1 MPFKK
6 IQRRVSGPGA
16 YCNNYLQNSQEN
28 SEFLQL
34 YQNQLHQ
41 SSVNVGYGNI
51 VFGSNNSAQPTTV
64 NCGSAT
70 TTLVDKS
77 SQRTDPELIN
87 NTYNNLD
94 KASSVPDE
102 NNLNFNLVKNSAK
115 SLSANNCSGAHK
127 SVVTI
132 GGANSTENGNNGYQP
147 KYHKSDR
154 SNNLN
159 TPATSNVTEH
169 QYVLSDLNDNSNNS
183 VRNSPLFGGCK
194 SVLQQAHSLNNSNKP
209 SLNKSALLSSCQGSF
224 HSLQGGLNSD
234 NSIHVQQYGSN
245 ISSPNSSSNA
255 AAAANSQ
262 QQSTSIAHLHHQQL
276 LHQRQGCS
284 ITPAESLN
292 GSGTLVFGRS
302 RINSNSDSINNKN
315 NNFNKLN
322 YDKKCSSSG
331 ANINIHSNNRN
342 KSNNNNNSV
351 NISSSSSSNHQSET
365 NQLKSIIE
373 LNTQVSELNSKNF
386 EFNRQLSAPTENNN
400 NQNNP
405 NCYSNSVYNLY
416 SNHILS
422 QYYTGSPNTN
432 SLNRT
437 KKKRSFKLNGRL
449 FNAASTDSIRFHSN
463 LLSQNEND
471 LRVSIDN
478 TCTDSLVTALDDE
491 ALLINDY
498 INDMAKSKVHFDD
511 VSLYG
516 TPKEEPL
523 PSIPPST
530 EKPSSNFL
538 KNQLQAWFQ
547 PTDNRLAMK
556 LFGSKKALV
565 KERIRQKTSGHWVIH
580 PCSSFRFYWDLCML
594 LLLVANLIIL
604 PVAISFFNDD
614 LSTRWIAFNCL
625 SDTIFLVDI
634 VVNFRTGIMQQDN
647 AEQVILDPKLI
658 AKHYL
663 KTWFFL
669 DLISSIPL
677 DYIFLIFNQDFS
689 DSFQILHAGR
699 ALRILR
705 LAKLLSLVRLLR
717 LSRLVRYVSQWEE
730 VYFLNMASVF
740 MRIFNLICMMLL
752 IGHWSGC
759 LQFLVPM
766 LQGFPSNSWVAINEL
781 QEAYWLEQYSWALF
795 KAMSHMLCIGYGRF
809 PPQSLTDMWLTM
821 LSMISGATCY
831 ALFLGHATNLIQSLD
846 SSRRQY
852 REKVKQVEEYMAYRK
867 LPRDMRQRI
876 TEYFEHRYQGKFFDE
891 ECILG
896 ELSEKLREDVINY
909 NCRSLVASVPFF
921 ANADSNFVS
930 DVVTKLRYEVFQP
943 GDIVIKE
950 GTIGSKMYFIQE
962 GIVDI
967 VMANGEVATSLSD
980 GSYFGEICLL
990 TNARRVA
997 SVRAE
1002 TYCNLFSL
1010 SVDHFNAVLDQY
1022 PLMRKTMETVAA
1034 ERLNKIGKNP
1044 NIMSHKEES
1053 ESANAETNQISA
1065 VVNALAVEAENN
1077 LNNLSDESGS
1087 LKKVHSDLSLAELNQ
1102 SLRMSLPRPKSG
1114 EFRAL
1119 FEGSS
1124 P

>member
-1 MPFKK
+1 MTIKVAEY
-6 IQRRVSGPGA
+6 RTGA
-16 YCNNYLQNSQEN
+16 AIAGTDLHDRDGVAGNEMNY
-28 SEFLQL
+28 
-34 YQNQLHQ
+34 
-41 SSVNVGYGNI
+41 
-51 VFGSNNSAQPTTV
+51 
-64 NCGSAT
+64 
-70 TTLVDKS
+70 K
-77 SQRTDPELIN
+77 
-87 NTYNNLD
+87 
-94 KASSVPDE
+94 
-102 NNLNFNLVKNSAK
+102 
-115 SLSANNCSGAHK
+115 
-127 SVVTI
+127 
-132 GGANSTENGNNGYQP
+132 
-147 KYHKSDR
+147 
-154 SNNLN
+154 
-159 TPATSNVTEH
+159 
-169 QYVLSDLNDNSNNS
+169 
-183 VRNSPLFGGCK
+183 
-194 SVLQQAHSLNNSNKP
+194 
-209 SLNKSALLSSCQGSF
+209 
-224 HSLQGGLNSD
+224 
-234 NSIHVQQYGSN
+234 
-245 ISSPNSSSNA
+245 
-255 AAAANSQ
+255 
-262 QQSTSIAHLHHQQL
+262 
-276 LHQRQGCS
+276 
-284 ITPAESLN
+284 
-292 GSGTLVFGRS
+292 GSG
-302 RINSNSDSINNKN
+302 
-315 NNFNKLN
+315 
-322 YDKKCSSSG
+322 
-331 ANINIHSNNRN
+331 
-342 KSNNNNNSV
+342 
-351 NISSSSSSNHQSET
+351 
-365 NQLKSIIE
+365 
-373 LNTQVSELNSKNF
+373 
-386 EFNRQLSAPTENNN
+386 
-400 NQNNP
+400 
-405 NCYSNSVYNLY
+405 
-416 SNHILS
+416 
-422 QYYTGSPNTN
+422 
-432 SLNRT
+432 
-437 KKKRSFKLNGRL
+437 
-449 FNAASTDSIRFHSN
+449 
-463 LLSQNEND
+463 
-471 LRVSIDN
+471 
-478 TCTDSLVTALDDE
+478 
-491 ALLINDY
+491 
-498 INDMAKSKVHFDD
+498 KVHFGVDD

-516 TPKEEPL
+516 TPKEEPGPGL
-523 PSIPPST
+523 PGQEVKQS
-530 EKPSSNFL
+530 FL
-538 KNQLQAWFQ
+538 KNQLQALFQ
-547 PTDNRLAMK
+547 PTDNKLAMK
-556 LFGSKKALV
+556 LFGSKKALM
-565 KERIRQKTSGHWVIH
+565 KERIRQKAAGHWVIH

-625 SDTIFLVDI
+625 SDTIFLIDI

-663 KTWFFL
+663 RTWFFL

-677 DYIFLIFNQDFS
+677 DYIFLIFNQFQDFS
-689 DSFQILHAGR
+689 ESFQLLHAGR

-781 QEAYWLEQYSWALF
+781 QDSFWLEQYSWALF

-867 LPRDMRQRI
+867 LPREMRQRI

-891 ECILG
+891 ELILG

-943 GDIVIKE
+943 GDIIIKE

-1022 PLMRKTMETVAA
+1022 PLMRRTMESVAA
-1034 ERLNKIGKNP
+1034 ERYKLWLGLFYRVGVLIDVNHHSHSRLIYLSIVYCPTKRRSVICCLSKSCRSLLNISIISYVLLEHSTLVLHRHTHTCQGKTFMEKKTKTMLYILLLFGIVECRIG
-1044 NIMSHKEES
+1044 E
-1053 ESANAETNQISA
+1053 
-1065 VVNALAVEAENN
+1065 
-1077 LNNLSDESGS
+1077 
-1087 LKKVHSDLSLAELNQ
+1087 KKRTRRNFMMKAH
-1102 SLRMSLPRPKSG
+1102 
-1114 EFRAL
+1114 
-1119 FEGSS
+1119 
-1124 P
+1124 

>member
-1 MPFKK
+1 MSLRSLH
-6 IQRRVSGPGA
+6 RRLS
-16 YCNNYLQNSQEN
+16 
-28 SEFLQL
+28 
-34 YQNQLHQ
+34 
-41 SSVNVGYGNI
+41 
-51 VFGSNNSAQPTTV
+51 
-64 NCGSAT
+64 
-70 TTLVDKS
+70 
-77 SQRTDPELIN
+77 
-87 NTYNNLD
+87 
-94 KASSVPDE
+94 
-102 NNLNFNLVKNSAK
+102 
-115 SLSANNCSGAHK
+115 SANNTCDDGG
-127 SVVTI
+127 
-132 GGANSTENGNNGYQP
+132 GGAATGTGGRAASLRLANGRVAAQSAEQLP
-147 KYHKSDR
+147 HS
-154 SNNLN
+154 
-159 TPATSNVTEH
+159 PA
-169 QYVLSDLNDNSNNS
+169 DCAS
-183 VRNSPLFGGCK
+183 VR
-194 SVLQQAHSLNNSNKP
+194 
-209 SLNKSALLSSCQGSF
+209 
-224 HSLQGGLNSD
+224 
-234 NSIHVQQYGSN
+234 I
-245 ISSPNSSSNA
+245 
-255 AAAANSQ
+255 
-262 QQSTSIAHLHHQQL
+262 
-276 LHQRQGCS
+276 
-284 ITPAESLN
+284 
-292 GSGTLVFGRS
+292 
-302 RINSNSDSINNKN
+302 
-315 NNFNKLN
+315 
-322 YDKKCSSSG
+322 
-331 ANINIHSNNRN
+331 
-342 KSNNNNNSV
+342 
-351 NISSSSSSNHQSET
+351 
-365 NQLKSIIE
+365 
-373 LNTQVSELNSKNF
+373 
-386 EFNRQLSAPTENNN
+386 
-400 NQNNP
+400 
-405 NCYSNSVYNLY
+405 
-416 SNHILS
+416 
-422 QYYTGSPNTN
+422 
-432 SLNRT
+432 
-437 KKKRSFKLNGRL
+437 
-449 FNAASTDSIRFHSN
+449 
-463 LLSQNEND
+463 
-471 LRVSIDN
+471 SIDN
-478 TCTDSLVTALDDE
+478 TNTCCTDSLVTALDDE
-491 ALLINDY
+491 TLLLGDA
-498 INDMAKSKVHFDD
+498 DMSLKQGSGTGKVHFGGLDD

-516 TPKEEPL
+516 TPVEPA
-523 PSIPPST
+523 PPAPDA
-530 EKPSSNFL
+530 KQGFL
-538 KNQLQAWFQ
+538 RNQLQALFQ
-547 PTDNRLAMK
+547 PTDNKLAMK
-556 LFGSKKALV
+556 LFGSKKALM
-565 KERIRQKTSGHWVIH
+565 KERIRQKAAGHWVIH

-625 SDTIFLVDI
+625 SDTIFLIDI

-663 KTWFFL
+663 RTWFFL

-677 DYIFLIFNQDFS
+677 DYIFLIFNQVNDFS
-689 DSFQILHAGR
+689 ENFQILHAGR

-766 LQGFPSNSWVAINEL
+766 LQGFPPNSWVAINEL
-781 QEAYWLEQYSWALF
+781 QEAFWLEQYSWALF

-867 LPRDMRQRI
+867 LPREMRQRI

-891 ECILG
+891 EVILG

-943 GDIVIKE
+943 GDIIIKE
-950 GTIGSKMYFIQE
+950 GTIGNKMYFIQE

-1022 PLMRKTMETVAA
+1022 PLMRRTMESVAA

-1044 NIMSHKEES
+1044 NLVAHREDDTTS
-1053 ESANAETNQISA
+1053 EGNTINA
-1065 VVNALAVEAENN
+1065 VVNALAAEAEHVS
-1077 LNNLSDESGS
+1077 LSDDSVARLSERS
-1087 LKKVHSDLSLAELNQ
+1087 LGLALQ
-1102 SLRMSLPRPKSG
+1102 PLQAASCRMAGVALPGLGVAAALPRPKS
-1114 EFRAL
+1114 EHDF
-1119 FEGSS
+1119 SS
-1124 P
+1124 TQAQPPSLSSVGAAFHKSDAGIAP

>member
-1 MPFKK
+1 MSMRNLH
-6 IQRRVSGPGA
+6 RRVSHP
-16 YCNNYLQNSQEN
+16 C
-28 SEFLQL
+28 
-34 YQNQLHQ
+34 H
-41 SSVNVGYGNI
+41 GNER
-51 VFGSNNSAQPTTV
+51 QH
-64 NCGSAT
+64 
-70 TTLVDKS
+70 
-77 SQRTDPELIN
+77 
-87 NTYNNLD
+87 
-94 KASSVPDE
+94 
-102 NNLNFNLVKNSAK
+102 
-115 SLSANNCSGAHK
+115 SGKH
-127 SVVTI
+127 
-132 GGANSTENGNNGYQP
+132 E
-147 KYHKSDR
+147 
-154 SNNLN
+154 
-159 TPATSNVTEH
+159 
-169 QYVLSDLNDNSNNS
+169 
-183 VRNSPLFGGCK
+183 
-194 SVLQQAHSLNNSNKP
+194 
-209 SLNKSALLSSCQGSF
+209 
-224 HSLQGGLNSD
+224 
-234 NSIHVQQYGSN
+234 
-245 ISSPNSSSNA
+245 
-255 AAAANSQ
+255 
-262 QQSTSIAHLHHQQL
+262 
-276 LHQRQGCS
+276 
-284 ITPAESLN
+284 
-292 GSGTLVFGRS
+292 
-302 RINSNSDSINNKN
+302 
-315 NNFNKLN
+315 
-322 YDKKCSSSG
+322 KCSSQKLETSWPFSLEGEGGGVGGRAASG
-331 ANINIHSNNRN
+331 GGRRAPSLRLVNGRATTGVGLHTSSTESVRSPHQHLNQPHSNNIN
-342 KSNNNNNSV
+342 SSYSTGNNV
-351 NISSSSSSNHQSET
+351 SSSNHPR
-365 NQLKSIIE
+365 
-373 LNTQVSELNSKNF
+373 LNKD
-386 EFNRQLSAPTENNN
+386 
-400 NQNNP
+400 
-405 NCYSNSVYNLY
+405 
-416 SNHILS
+416 
-422 QYYTGSPNTN
+422 
-432 SLNRT
+432 
-437 KKKRSFKLNGRL
+437 
-449 FNAASTDSIRFHSN
+449 DSIKISI
-463 LLSQNEND
+463 ENT
-471 LRVSIDN
+471 N

-491 ALLINDY
+491 TLLITDFLNDTGNEMNY
-498 INDMAKSKVHFDD
+498 KGSGKVHFGVDD

-516 TPKEEPL
+516 TPKEELGPGL
-523 PSIPPST
+523 PGQEVKQS
-530 EKPSSNFL
+530 FL
-538 KNQLQAWFQ
+538 KNQLQALFQ
-547 PTDNRLAMK
+547 PTDNKLAMK
-556 LFGSKKALV
+556 LFGSKKALM
-565 KERIRQKTSGHWVIH
+565 KERIRQKAAGHWVIH

-625 SDTIFLVDI
+625 SDTIFLIDI

-663 KTWFFL
+663 RTWFFL

-677 DYIFLIFNQDFS
+677 DYIFLIFNQFQDFS
-689 DSFQILHAGR
+689 ESFQILHAGR

-781 QEAYWLEQYSWALF
+781 QDSFWLEQYSWALF

-867 LPRDMRQRI
+867 LPREMRQRI

-891 ECILG
+891 ELILG

-943 GDIVIKE
+943 GDIIIKE

-1022 PLMRKTMETVAA
+1022 PLMRRTMESVAA
-1034 ERLNKIGKNP
+1034 ERYKLWLNKIGKNP
-1044 NIMSHKEES
+1044 NLVAHREEDLGS
-1053 ESANAETNQISA
+1053 ESKTINA
-1065 VVNALAVEAENN
+1065 VVNALAEQAAHASASE
-1077 LNNLSDESGS
+1077 ES
-1087 LKKVHSDLSLAELNQ
+1087 VHSLEMRTLPTGL
-1102 SLRMSLPRPKSG
+1102 LPRPKS
-1114 EFRAL
+1114 ENNFASQDLQREDRRI
-1119 FEGSS
+1119 FHKSDTFHKDS
-1124 P
+1124 YQ